1 MTEWGIRSGIFTLQ
15 NTNSLTVVGAGWI
28 TAGHLQELGGI
39 GHQDFGRQEVP
50 SEQIEEQPA
59 PHLTLP
65 ADQKGLWAP
74 WDKTI
79 PALSS
84 SN

>member
-1 MTEWGIRSGIFTLQ
+1 MGIRSGIFALQ
-15 NTNSLTVVGAGWI
+15 DTNSLTVVAAGWI
-28 TAGHLQELGGI
+28 TAGQLQELGGI
-39 GHQDFGRQEVP
+39 GHEGFGRQEVA
-50 SEQIEEQPA
+50 SEQVQEQPA

-74 WDKTI
+74 WDRTI

-84 SN
+84 SK